1 MLKDKCTIYNSTK
14 YSFTATEFVQTKL
27 TLDTKTIQDTGEL
40 TLYNNGIKIGKGIT
54 KIKLSARIGVDGYRE
69 VGEID
74 MGIFKNNSGLIG
86 VYGTNLKAEYKQELV
101 LMPILLTCEEGDVF
115 YLYFSK
121 NSNKSL
127 NILEGISTNLTIEAV

>member
-14 YSFTATEFVQTKL
+14 YSFTATEFVPTKL

-40 TLYNNGIKIGKGIT
+40 TLYNNGIKIGKDIS
-54 KIKLSARIGVDGYRE
+54 KVKLSARIGLDGYRE
-69 VGEID
+69 VGEVD
-74 MGIFKNNSGLIG
+74 MIIYKNNSGVVA

-101 LMPILLTCEEGDVF
+101 LMPILLTCKEGDVF

-127 NILEGISTNLTIEAV
+127 NILEGISTNLSIEAV